1 MSRSPAEPP
10 RFSEK
15 RDATDPIE
23 RLAGS
28 LIRKLREPVRA
39 APTSWLVGARPRRSR
54 STVVARWVLLAS
66 LTATLVVGGVVTARQ
81 VAARRTA
88 IAPPGLPPAGAA
100 SSPADPGPSGTNGP
114 ARASSLP

>member
-10 RFSEK
+10 RFSDK
-15 RDATDPIE
+15 RDVADPIE
-23 RLAGS
+23 RLAGT

-54 STVVARWVLLAS
+54 SIVVARWALLAS
-66 LTATLVVGGVVTARQ
+66 LAATLVVGGVVTARH

-88 IAPPGLPPAGAA
+88 AAPPPPGSPPSSPPAPPGT
-100 SSPADPGPSGTNGP
+100 SGPT
-114 ARASSLP
+114 RASSLP